1 LIEVTSKIIIRE
13 RDLQILSIRASG
25 PGGQN
30 VNKVLTAIQLRYLV
44 SKSTLPE
51 PVKKRVL
58 KNAGRQVTGSGE
70 IIIMAK
76 RYRTR
81 EQNLADAINRLKHM
95 IRIALR
101 EPKSRSKTKPP
112 RSSDEA
118 RLAAKKRRGE
128 VKKGRTNKRDTNEI

>member
-30 VNKVLTAIQLRYLV
+30 VNKVSTAIQLRYLV

-101 EPKSRSKTKPP
+101 EPKSRSKTNPP